1 MKKWL
6 LLVVLLLQTLLCTLN
21 DIGLPDYHS
30 QYDQDKEDE
39 KKLTVTYQDFTNDS
53 CACPGYTVSDASPVG
68 VEGLTCRY
76 DWAGLN
82 ISDNKLGFVV
92 NLYNGNHVDELP
104 PTFTRLKQG
113 LIDGST
119 MNIYSDQV
127 VQVIYDD
134 AANYAYY
141 ITQPGTNDAGQKIPL
156 CGKGHGVH
164 LQGINYLVETDINT
178 CDMGSADMISMAL
191 TDMKNCAEQAIFKS
205 QIIK

>member
-30 QYDQDKEDE
+30 QYDQDKEAE

-53 CACPGYTVSDASPVG
+53 CACPGYTVSDAAPFG

-92 NLYNGNHVDELP
+92 TQYNSNHLDELKP
-104 PTFTRLKQG
+104 AFTDLKNQ
-113 LIDGST
+113 LVTDET
-119 MNIYSDQV
+119 MNLYSDQALTV
-127 VQVIYDD
+127 VYDD
-134 AANYAYY
+134 SENYAYF
-141 ITQPGTNDAGQKIPL
+141 ITEPGTNDAGQKVPL

-164 LQGINYLVETDINT
+164 LWSSEYLIESDIHT
-178 CDMGSADMISMAL
+178 CDMGSSTIIMEALMDMR
-191 TDMKNCAEQAIFKS
+191 NCAYRAIATSK
-205 QIIK
+205 IIK